1 MKKFFVAAS
10 ALLML
15 TASQPDAQ
23 KLITR
28 DAYVKF
34 FSSTPIENIE
44 AVTNQASSI
53 LEMSSGEVAFRIP
66 MKSFQFEKA
75 LMQEH
80 FNENYVESDKFPNGA
95 LKGKIDKWEQFIK
108 TAANT
113 DFETTVT
120 GTMTIHGVDKAI
132 TEPIKLRKTEAGI
145 VLESVFKLRPEDY
158 GVKIPGTVRKNIAE
172 TMEVTVKCNYPT
184 K

>member
-1 MKKFFVAAS
+1 MKQLFAA
-10 ALLML
+10 AATLLLL
-15 TASQPDAQ
+15 TAAQPDAK

-28 DAYVKF
+28 DAYVRF
-34 FSSTPIENIE
+34 FSETPIENIE

-53 LEMSSGEVAFRIP
+53 LETASGDLAFRIP

-80 FNENYVESDKFPNGA
+80 FNENYVESDKYPNGA
-95 LKGKIDKWEQFIK
+95 LRGKIDKW
-108 TAANT
+108 T
-113 DFETTVT
+113 DFLSKPNGTTFETTVS
-120 GTMTIHGVDKAI
+120 GTLSIHGVDKEI
-132 TEPIKLRKTEAGI
+132 TAPIKLRKTDKEI
-145 VLESVFKLRPEDY
+145 VLESVFKIRPEDH

-172 TMEVTVKCNYPT
+172 IVEVTVKSTYAI